1 MDEHITDYQLQ
12 GFYKRKLRESR
23 YAYAKKLNSQI
34 WCAVRLIKAPMHM
47 PGVFLLTNGD
57 SSKIWGVQSCDSP
70 WSCPVCSAKRMAHE
84 AGRIASAIDAL
95 EKQFNEEAFMITLS
109 VPHYHD
115 FTCKQVYDILRE
127 TWKQFVH
134 HAKSKTQQDVFAQ
147 MACDLEC
154 KHRIRVGEFTW
165 GHYGWHPHYHCL
177 FFVKKGKLQR
187 ALDWQDKLAAR
198 WVHLTKKSTIKVL
211 TRDKYRDMTKEE
223 VKEFVN
229 EFFTKTNYAKGH
241 PEAVISLDEKG
252 KVRRAKSSEYMC
264 GWGADKELTGNV
276 RKEASHTGHYTPHQ
290 ILLKAYELYKKGETE
305 ECDKWFSLYVEYALA
320 TFKTYRVRMSP
331 DLKKI
336 IENWRL
342 TNDYIEC
349 FKKKS
354 TQEMEKTAWKVVC
367 WFNEQQW
374 FAICTAEILPQI
386 IHLAREPDA
395 RKRISELLAEIGA
408 DSNLAEKAPQEEWFV
423 KNMFNVA

>member
-12 GFYKRKLRESR
+12 GFYKRKLRENR

-34 WCAVRLIKAPMHM
+34 WCAVRLIKAPRHV
-47 PGVFLLTNGD
+47 PGVFLLSNGT
-57 SSKIWGVQSCDSP
+57 SAKIWGVQSCDSP

-95 EKQFNEEAFMITLS
+95 KKQFNEEAFMITLS

-115 FTCKQVYDILRE
+115 FTCKQVYEILRE
-127 TWKQFVH
+127 TWKHFVH

-147 MACDLEC
+147 MANDLQC

-177 FFVKKGKLQR
+177 FFVKKGNLQR

-198 WVHLTKKSTIKVL
+198 WVHLTKKSTIKIL

-229 EFFTKTNYAKGH
+229 EFFTKTNYAKGY
-241 PEAVISLDEKG
+241 PEAVISLDENG
-252 KVRRAKSSEYMC
+252 KVRRAKSSEYIC

-276 RKEASHTGHYTPHQ
+276 RKEASHAGHYTPHQ
-290 ILLKAYELYKKGETE
+290 ILLKAYELYKKDEIE

-342 TNDYIEC
+342 TNEYIEC

-354 TQEMEKTAWKVVC
+354 TQETEETAWKVVC

-386 IHLAREPDA
+386 IQLARAPDA
-395 RKRISELLAEIGA
+395 RKQISELLAKIGA
-408 DSNLAEKAPQEEWFV
+408 DNNLTEKAPNEEWFV
-423 KNMFNVA
+423 KNMFNAA